1 MLLDLETTPVADR
14 LQALCESF
22 FRTATIPMHSGS
34 AAWLGWFACTRRT
47 APANDGGQLISISSL
62 WFRGIVARC

>member
-22 FRTATIPMHSGS
+22 FRAATIPMHSGS
-34 AAWLGWFACTRRT
+34 AAWLAWSACTRRT
-47 APANDGGQLISISSL
+47 ALANDGGQLISISSL
-62 WFRGIVARC
+62 WFRGIVAR